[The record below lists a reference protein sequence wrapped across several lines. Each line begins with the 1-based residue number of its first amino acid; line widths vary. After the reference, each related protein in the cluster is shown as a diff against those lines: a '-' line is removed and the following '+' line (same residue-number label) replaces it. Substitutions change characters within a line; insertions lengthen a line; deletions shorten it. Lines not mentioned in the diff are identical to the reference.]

1 MVSPQRIS
9 MLAIPHRILS
19 SIFPSRAQP
28 SRHRC
33 FRSSR
38 PWHVKGTLVVVP
50 RAASRSS
57 FVPKITPVIA
67 VFVAV
72 ARGTSKITPVIAI
85 FVAVARGTS
94 KITPVIAIF
103 VAVARGTSKIT
114 PVIAIFVR
122 PWHVKEI
129 TPVIAVFVAVARGT
143 SKITP
148 VIAVFVR
155 PWHIKEIP
163 PVIAVFVAHRFALPF
178 VLPSPVRHAVP
189 LFLSPRLSPDDFVM
203 I

>member
-72 ARGTSKITPVIAI
+72 ARGTSKITPVIAV

-94 KITPVIAIF
+94 KITPVIAVF
-103 VAVARGTSKIT
+103 VAVARGTSK
-114 PVIAIFVR
+114 
-122 PWHVKEI
+122 I

-178 VLPSPVRHAVP
+178 VLPSPVRHAP
-189 LFLSPRLSPDDFVM
+189 SSFLHAFRPTISL
-203 I
+203 

>member
-33 FRSSR
+33 FRSGR

-57 FVPKITPVIA
+57 FVP
-67 VFVAV
+67 
-72 ARGTSKITPVIAI
+72 
-85 FVAVARGTS
+85 

-129 TPVIAVFVAVARGT
+129 TPVIA
-143 SKITP
+143 I
-148 VIAVFVR
+148 FVR
-155 PWHIKEIP
+155 PWHVKEIPPVIAIFVRPWHVKEIP